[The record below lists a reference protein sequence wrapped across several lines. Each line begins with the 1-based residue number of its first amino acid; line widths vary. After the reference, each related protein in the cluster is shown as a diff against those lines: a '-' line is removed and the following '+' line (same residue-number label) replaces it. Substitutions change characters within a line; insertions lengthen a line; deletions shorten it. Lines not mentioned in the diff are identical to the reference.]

1 MYKNEV
7 ENMYWGEYDYATDV
21 KVQRREAYE
30 QGVSQGIAS
39 PASSTPEAQFRSSR
53 QRYSP

>member
-1 MYKNEV
+1 
-7 ENMYWGEYDYATDV
+7 MYWGEYDYATDV